1 LVFKKYLSFN
11 LYFFNLFG
19 YLGYKFPS
27 RHRESFQSYSNDN
40 SYKTFVLG
48 FGQLNYLRSLELY
61 LIPPPI
67 PNRNLDH
74 VDSFSSI
81 FSSKLCSLSIRAN
94 MTNGNCHDPW
104 SDFLNNELGMMTKLT
119 SLSLIFYHTPVNKL
133 SIQEGSGFLT

>member
-1 LVFKKYLSFN
+1 MYIVNPFN
-11 LYFFNLFG
+11 LVQMITLIR
-19 YLGYKFPS
+19 P
-27 RHRESFQSYSNDN
+27 
-40 SYKTFVLG
+40 FVLG

-94 MTNGNCHDPW
+94 ITNGNCYDPW
-104 SDFLNNELGMMTKLT
+104 SDFLNSELGMMTKLT
-119 SLSLIFYHTPVNKL
+119 SLNLIFYHTTFTKL
-133 SIQEGSGFLT
+133 SIQEGSVFFYINSL